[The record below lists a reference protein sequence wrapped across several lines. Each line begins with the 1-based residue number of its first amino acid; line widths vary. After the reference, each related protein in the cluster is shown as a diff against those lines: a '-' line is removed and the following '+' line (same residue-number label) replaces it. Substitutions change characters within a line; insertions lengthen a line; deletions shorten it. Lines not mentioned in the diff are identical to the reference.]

1 MLVVAGRHRAAARS
15 PLMPAPSLPPPLH
28 AMPAAGWHGWHVAAG
43 WPLQPKK
50 YTFDDDFGGSYTFDD
65 SESQPTSTL
74 LMIPPYPVGC
84 RDVPAARKHKGSVGT
99 SWMYEIDVLRAKDES
114 ADLLS
119 CCWLVPKTSA

>member
-1 MLVVAGRHRAAARS
+1 MAWEQ
-15 PLMPAPSLPPPLH
+15 PAESR
-28 AMPAAGWHGWHVAAG
+28 
-43 WPLQPKK
+43 KK

-65 SESQPTSTL
+65 SESQPTL
-74 LMIPPYPVGC
+74 LMIPPY

-119 CCWLVPKTSA
+119 CCWLIPEKSA